1 MTSLALR
8 SCLNPRM
15 ALSLDLRWL
24 WSATGT
30 VAALARLAW
39 SAAAISADLAA
50 GGGDHE
56 PGGAE
61 GVNTLA
67 VLLFDKPDAHVCTPY
82 LEASPVAVVPSPSSG
97 HVTEAD
103 LATQRWRASGLGA
116 SPRAP
121 KLVSRQ
127 PASWPTR

>member
-1 MTSLALR
+1 MARPARRRRPPLAGSPAVDSKLVCPRRMSCRKACPAMTTLGLR

-39 SAAAISADLAA
+39 SAAGISADLAA

-61 GVNTLA
+61 GVNTL
-67 VLLFDKPDAHVCTPY
+67 
-82 LEASPVAVVPSPSSG
+82 
-97 HVTEAD
+97 
-103 LATQRWRASGLGA
+103 
-116 SPRAP
+116 
-121 KLVSRQ
+121 
-127 PASWPTR
+127 